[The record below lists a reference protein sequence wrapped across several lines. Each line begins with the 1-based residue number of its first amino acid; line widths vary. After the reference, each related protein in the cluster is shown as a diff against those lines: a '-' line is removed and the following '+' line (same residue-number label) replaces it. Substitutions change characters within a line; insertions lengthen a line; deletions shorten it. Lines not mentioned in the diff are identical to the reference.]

1 MRASRP
7 LRTSAFSLVELVVVL
22 AIVAVLA
29 GGVMLSVRSHL
40 ARARL
45 MAACRLLAAWDAETR
60 QAARA
65 ADRPLLLRIASSGTV
80 RLPGRKPRRLGRGI
94 VADRLWTQRQATRQG
109 TLNVVVATTGQ
120 SETYAV
126 RLTSSGRVS
135 RWVVVLG
142 GSGQVLELED
152 TREVQALLAVR

>member
-7 LRTSAFSLVELVVVL
+7 FRSSAFSLVELVVVL

-29 GGVMLSVRSHL
+29 GGVMLSVRTHV

-45 MAACRLLAAWDAETR
+45 MAACRLLAAWDAQTR

-65 ADRPLLLRIASSGTV
+65 ADRPLLLSIASSGTV
-80 RLPGRKPRRLGRGI
+80 RLPGRKPRHLGHGI
-94 VADRLWTQRQATRQG
+94 VADRLWTGKQATRRG
-109 TLNVVVATTGQ
+109 TLKVVIATTGQ
-120 SETYAV
+120 SDTYAV
-126 RLTSSGRVS
+126 RLTSGGHVS
-135 RWVVVLG
+135 RWIVVLG

-152 TREVQALLAVR
+152 VRDVQALLAVR